1 MIVSFVGLGMFL
13 FLCRRLYFVKC
24 KSVFMCGTE
33 EKIEKTRSRFWQF
46 FFFKVLSVTFVIY
59 CTHSGGQ
66 NERLSETIDDQTAIP
81 RRRNTRCY

>member
-46 FFFKVLSVTFVIY
+46 FFKQALSLVSYFRHIS
-59 CTHSGGQ
+59 HIQ
-66 NERLSETIDDQTAIP
+66 IQR
-81 RRRNTRCY
+81 

>member
-46 FFFKVLSVTFVIY
+46 FFFKSCQLLSSVLSFLSYIAHIAVDKM
-59 CTHSGGQ
+59 
-66 NERLSETIDDQTAIP
+66 NE
-81 RRRNTRCY
+81 

>member
-46 FFFKVLSVTFVIY
+46 FFFKSCQLLSSYIAHIAVDKM
-59 CTHSGGQ
+59 
-66 NERLSETIDDQTAIP
+66 ND
-81 RRRNTRCY
+81 

>member
-46 FFFKVLSVTFVIY
+46 FFLSLVSYFRQFYHFCHILHT
-59 CTHSGGQ
+59 
-66 NERLSETIDDQTAIP
+66 
-81 RRRNTRCY
+81 

>member
-46 FFFKVLSVTFVIY
+46 FFLKSCQLLSSYIAHIAVDKM
-59 CTHSGGQ
+59 
-66 NERLSETIDDQTAIP
+66 ND
-81 RRRNTRCY
+81 

>member
-33 EKIEKTRSRFWQF
+33 EKIEKMRSRFF
-46 FFFKVLSVTFVIY
+46 GSSFFFKSCQLLSSYIAHIAVDKM
-59 CTHSGGQ
+59 
-66 NERLSETIDDQTAIP
+66 NE
-81 RRRNTRCY
+81 

>member
-46 FFFKVLSVTFVIY
+46 FFKSCQLLSSYIAHIAVDKM
-59 CTHSGGQ
+59 
-66 NERLSETIDDQTAIP
+66 NE
-81 RRRNTRCY
+81 

>member
-33 EKIEKTRSRFWQF
+33 EKIEKTRSRFWQLLI
-46 FFFKVLSVTFVIY
+46 FFKSCQLLSSYIAHTVVDKM
-59 CTHSGGQ
+59 
-66 NERLSETIDDQTAIP
+66 NE
-81 RRRNTRCY
+81 